1 MYQAWEH
8 LVQAFSFQ
16 LGTYPVHNPIDHP
29 INKSCTFWAISSPGH
44 PQKVSSIK
52 RMTTGWLICFVQL
65 LARLGM
71 QSCTPFKTNSQS
83 LEDTQVG
90 YIWQKY
96 TLDNCTLE
104 KYTLENQLS
113 VLHFEKIYAKCKSAK
128 AGGKWCGE
136 GGKWCGA
143 FIYIFVSGEGPPRS
157 KIQKKCT

>member
-29 INKSCTFWAISSPGH
+29 INRSCTFWAISSPGH

-104 KYTLENQLS
+104 KYTLEKLRKLRKNWKRYGKKRESCRNCEENPLD
-113 VLHFEKIYAKCKSAK
+113 ESARRSQK
-128 AGGKWCGE
+128 
-136 GGKWCGA
+136 
-143 FIYIFVSGEGPPRS
+143 VSQTYYLRTDWHG
-157 KIQKKCT
+157 